1 MLKKIFINGK
11 KVPVPVP
18 IRSLREAL
26 DWVDA
31 TLVPAGHMMTRV
43 VLNDMLISDHMD
55 LGAVGKVAL
64 NDSTKLEV
72 QIDSPAELTTQTLDA
87 MRNLASA
94 ISGGLKT
101 LAVACW
107 QTRSNTRPSELDSI
121 ADDLILI
128 CELLDHVSALV
139 DSTYPELAAIQGIG
153 GLMRRIMAQVAM
165 ARANSDWKAC
175 AKLLL
180 NKLEPLL
187 HDLSTEAEGLQHR
200 LMVQLHD
207 PLAKVG
213 SGGGKS

>member
-1 MLKKIFINGK
+1 MLKRILINNK

-26 DWVDA
+26 DWVDTA
-31 TLVPAGHMMTRV
+31 LVPPGHVITRV
-43 VLNDMLISDHMD
+43 CLNDMLIADHGD
-55 LGAVGKVAL
+55 LGAAGKVPLSEA
-64 NDSTKLEV
+64 TKLEL

-94 ISGGLKT
+94 ITGGLKT

-107 QTRSNTRPSELDSI
+107 QTKAQQRPSELDSI
-121 ADDLILI
+121 ADDLNLI

-139 DSTYPELAAIQGIG
+139 DRSHPELAAIQGIG
-153 GLMRRIMAQVAM
+153 GLMRRIMAQVAL

-187 HDLSTEAEGLQHR
+187 QDLSVEAECLQHR
-200 LMVQLHD
+200 IVVQMD
-207 PLAKVG
+207 GVLAKAG
-213 SGGGKS
+213 NGGAKP